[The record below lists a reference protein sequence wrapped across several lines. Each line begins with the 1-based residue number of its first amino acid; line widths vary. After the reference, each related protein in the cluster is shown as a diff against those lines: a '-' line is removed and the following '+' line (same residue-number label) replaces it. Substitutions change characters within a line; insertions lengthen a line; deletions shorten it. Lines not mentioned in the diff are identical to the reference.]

1 MFPTLPVHMGLVVRN
16 LRSTLLRG
24 CDLSVADG
32 EIVTLRG
39 ASGAGKS
46 VLLRAIADMDPN
58 EGDVWL
64 DDVSRASLSGPEWR
78 RRVRYVAAESAW
90 WEDDVA
96 PHFRFPDQS
105 RPLAVELGMPDD
117 FLSWQVARLS
127 TGEKQRLAF
136 VRALED
142 NPRALLLDEPTA
154 ALDSEA
160 ERLVEA
166 RISRL
171 QAAGTAIILVT
182 HSDAQAERLAAHRY
196 LVEGGLLRETV

>member
-1 MFPTLPVHMGLVVRN
+1 MSRTLSVSMGLVVRN
-16 LRSTLLRG
+16 LRSSLLRG
-24 CDLSVADG
+24 CDLSVAGG

-64 DDVSRASLSGPEWR
+64 DDVPRASLSGPEWR
-78 RRVRYVAAESAW
+78 RRVRYVAAESGW

-96 PHFRFPDQS
+96 AHFRHPDLA
-105 RPLAVELGMPDD
+105 RPLAVELGLPDD

-136 VRALED
+136 VRAIED
-142 NPRALLLDEPTA
+142 NPRVLLLDEPTA
-154 ALDSEA
+154 ALDAES
-160 ERLVEA
+160 ERLIEA
-166 RISRL
+166 RIGRL
-171 QAAGTAIILVT
+171 QAAGAAIILVT
-182 HSDAQAERLAAHRY
+182 HSDAQAGRLAARRY
-196 LVEGGLLRETV
+196 LVEDGLLKEAA